1 MWLAEEVRTRMGEEG
16 GVEFGLFLTPDATDP
31 GTTVRRA
38 LLAERL
44 GLELLGIQDHPYQ
57 RRFLDTW
64 TLLSVL
70 AGRTERI
77 TLFTDVANLPLRPPA
92 MLAKA
97 AASLDVLSGGR
108 VELGLG
114 AGAFWAAI
122 GAMGGPVRAPRDAV
136 SALEEAIGLIRLF
149 WTGGRALRFEGKFYE
164 LAGAHGGPVPAH
176 PMGIWLGAYGPR
188 MLRMT
193 GRLADGW
200 LPSSGYAAPEKL
212 REMNA
217 RIDEAAVAAERSPSD
232 IRRLY
237 NVWGRITTGAVEGFA
252 AGPVE
257 SWVDD
262 LTRLALDERVDG
274 FVVGFEGDEDAQLRL
289 LGEEV
294 APRVRANVARAGGVG
309 RAGTG

>member
-122 GAMGGPVRAPRDAV
+122 GAMGGPVREPRDAV